1 MFLCAFLPKY
11 FNFGEDTS
19 FQPAS
24 VKDQHNVFPDDACNL
39 NCYQFRLGP
48 QLQRGQFA
56 HAWIDQSRIR

>member
-1 MFLCAFLPKY
+1 MFLCAFLAKY

-39 NCYQFRLGP
+39 NCYQFRLGA
-48 QLQRGQFA
+48 QLGNG
-56 HAWIDQSRIR
+56 